1 MRELSIRSKRTLRDA
16 MALFAGML
24 QPEVAALL
32 DRLQAALARP
42 TGSKPRHCCVE
53 SVHALRLRRG
63 DFFPAVVEL
72 LERGCSQAMLGA
84 RLPPRSSLSAAL
96 PAGKTLRLLE
106 DDDIDEDGALAAI
119 GARHEHRASLPLLL
133 LGQRFGVLLGSPP
146 LLGPALPVGPHA
158 LGAAIAGA
166 ARRIGLCVE
175 ARMALYRLY
184 DMDFMSRYLGFVEA
198 LDASIDRA
206 GILPG
211 LAFVPLRPVDAQ
223 AHAGRGQAAAGPG
236 LPEAQAR
243 AAKVV
248 SAAVASLR
256 ESGRLPESLAAERNL
271 IVAAMARFLLKHGE
285 DSDAW
290 RQALHHARS
299 VIEAVQRGEPPSA
312 QSRAWIA
319 EALQSIGHAE
329 DEAQRV
335 ARALTSVRGA
345 PDVVM
350 QRAAG
355 IRSARE
361 QRCTERLANLPL
373 GTRLGYSNARGGFT
387 RCRLRYHYA
396 EPGLLLVANEAD
408 GQESL
413 VEIDAIARQMAS
425 GHAWIIRSAPTAP
438 AGEPRGTGP
447 GQGSSPAWPGHS
459 GGRNLS

>member
-1 MRELSIRSKRTLRDA
+1 MRELSIRSKQTLRDA

-24 QPEVAALL
+24 QPEIAALL
-32 DRLQAALARP
+32 DRLEATLARP
-42 TGSKPRHCCVE
+42 TGGKPRHCCVE
-53 SVHALRLRRG
+53 SVHALRLRRA
-63 DFFPAVVEL
+63 DFVPAVLEL
-72 LERGCSQAMLGA
+72 LERGFSQAMLGA
-84 RLPPRSSLSAAL
+84 RLPPRPALSAAL
-96 PAGKTLRLLE
+96 PATQALRLVDE
-106 DDDIDEDGALAAI
+106 DDIDEDGTLSAI
-119 GARHEHRASLPLLL
+119 GARHEHRASLRLLL

-158 LGAAIAGA
+158 LGAAFAGA
-166 ARRIGLCVE
+166 ARRIGLCAE
-175 ARMALYRLY
+175 ARMTLYRLY
-184 DMDFMSRYLGFVEA
+184 DMDFMSRYPGFVEA

-223 AHAGRGQAAAGPG
+223 AHAGRGHATAEPG
-236 LPEAQAR
+236 LPEAEAR
-243 AAKVV
+243 AARVV
-248 SAAVASLR
+248 AAAVASLR
-256 ESGRLPESLAAERNL
+256 ESGRLPESVAAERNL

-285 DSDAW
+285 DSEAW
-290 RQALHHARS
+290 RQAMHHARS

-319 EALQSIGHAE
+319 DALQSIGHAE

-345 PDVVM
+345 PDAVM
-350 QRAAG
+350 QRAQG

-361 QRCTERLANLPL
+361 QRCAERLANLPL

-425 GHAWIIRSAPTAP
+425 GQAWVIRSAPTAP
-438 AGEPRGTGP
+438 GSEPAASDP
-447 GQGSSPAWPGHS
+447 GQGASQAWPSHAS
-459 GGRNLS
+459 GRSLS